1 VSLPHTLFLVKVP
14 ILQDGHALYE
24 HTFALT
30 DDDAALNVYRMG
42 FGIPAKIANIS
53 FDAASGVHISRRGR
67 KLFSATGLTTA
78 QSASQADV
86 VAWLGGSEI
95 GFGTG
100 ANNDVKFFPLAYYR
114 REVHPTAVRTAAHV
128 DVGAWAVAPEGKDM
142 LNELLPD
149 SGAPVEALMFEG
161 DLDVTAWMQWVERK
175 PGSHHEFPRGLV
187 SMWRDFG
194 DTNDAL
200 TKEPRADKMAYQNGD
215 IVWVHMRIN
224 SDAVTPYLPPGVALD
239 GDEGLVYLVRW
250 QPADLT
256 RPWSP
261 NSVGV
266 ALVEYN
272 ELWVMVPVKVEG
284 MTYMLP
290 LLILLD
296 EDVAMMAGRDW
307 GGCMKKLAN
316 TTYTFSPQ
324 RVDGADVLADI
335 NRRGRDVFRLTGRL
349 GPKVDGK
356 PVPGLDAT
364 GDDALPTLFLDT
376 TQFAWDPEHVRPWW
390 GAIQGA
396 SHVFE
401 RRSLEAVKVELGDAA
416 PEPLRLW
423 FSGPPTSSGYV
434 RMDQDWL
441 MSKGGAQMKPVE
453 LKGYEEWWRRSFAV
467 LYM

>member
-1 VSLPHTLFLVKVP
+1 
-14 ILQDGHALYE
+14 
-24 HTFALT
+24 
-30 DDDAALNVYRMG
+30 
-42 FGIPAKIANIS
+42 
-53 FDAASGVHISRRGR
+53 
-67 KLFSATGLTTA
+67 
-78 QSASQADV
+78 
-86 VAWLGGSEI
+86 
-95 GFGTG
+95 
-100 ANNDVKFFPLAYYR
+100 
-114 REVHPTAVRTAAHV
+114 
-128 DVGAWAVAPEGKDM
+128 
-142 LNELLPD
+142 
-149 SGAPVEALMFEG
+149 
-161 DLDVTAWMQWVERK
+161 
-175 PGSHHEFPRGLV
+175 
-187 SMWRDFG
+187 
-194 DTNDAL
+194 
-200 TKEPRADKMAYQNGD
+200 
-215 IVWVHMRIN
+215 
-224 SDAVTPYLPPGVALD
+224 
-239 GDEGLVYLVRW
+239 
-250 QPADLT
+250 
-256 RPWSP
+256 
-261 NSVGV
+261 
-266 ALVEYN
+266 
-272 ELWVMVPVKVEG
+272 